1 MDIDSTKIKA
11 LIALYRETNA
21 EEEFQN
27 IVKELDVYIYYFP
40 KWNYKCC
47 ADLCSEYY
55 LFVQSQMK
63 NIIQSYP
70 LDSQVQFK
78 TWFNHVLLNK
88 YHDFCKQ
95 GAVDAETEL
104 LFENVEA
111 QDSHDADF
119 SQKLKL
125 ATDNLEPY
133 EACLL
138 KFYYNPM
145 QVTSDDLTI
154 LEEHTSCM
162 MVQLINIY
170 KELLTFNELRC
181 QYRERQ
187 ESYID
192 KINIKI
198 AHFENIIKKNKRND
212 AERHCQLLSK
222 IERLNNRKSKII
234 KQIQRSEK
242 NMFKIFVKL
251 FPNYDAAYRML
262 KYLKSKIRYI
272 MLKARG
278 KQ

>member
-11 LIALYRETNA
+11 LIKLYRETNA

-40 KWNYKCC
+40 KWNYKCG

-55 LFVQSQMK
+55 LFVQNQIK
-63 NIIQSYP
+63 NIIHSYP
-70 LDSQVQFK
+70 LNSQVQFK

-95 GAVDAETEL
+95 GTVNTETEF
-104 LFENVEA
+104 LFEDVEV
-111 QDSHDADF
+111 QDTDYTDF
-119 SQKLKL
+119 SRKLKL
-125 ATDNLEPY
+125 VTDKLEPY

-145 QVTSDDLTI
+145 EVTSDDLSI

-162 MVQLINIY
+162 MVQLINIH
-170 KELLTFNELRC
+170 KELLTFNELGR

-187 ESYID
+187 GSYLD

-198 AHFENIIKKNKRND
+198 AHFENIIKKNKKND
-212 AERHCQLLSK
+212 TDRHCQLLSK
-222 IERLNNRKSKII
+222 IARLNNRKSKII
-234 KQIQRSEK
+234 KQIQRAEK

-262 KYLKSKIRYI
+262 KYLKSKTRYI
-272 MLKARG
+272 MLKERG
-278 KQ
+278 EQ